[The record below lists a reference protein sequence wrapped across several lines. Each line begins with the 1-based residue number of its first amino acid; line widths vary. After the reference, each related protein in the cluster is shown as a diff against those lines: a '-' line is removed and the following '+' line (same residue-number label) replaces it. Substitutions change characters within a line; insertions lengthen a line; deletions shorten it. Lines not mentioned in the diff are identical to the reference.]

1 MTDANTLTPCP
12 FCGER
17 AETYFIPERHSYQIE
32 CSDVFGCTARVTRDS
47 EQAAI
52 EAWNLRAPAPA
63 SQPVGM
69 EPVYQIGQ
77 PFPFDPENTWRDAS
91 KDAYDVWMPNRR
103 RIIYTAA
110 QVQAMLAAAPRN
122 APLYDPDDVAF
133 PTQRCADGVD
143 ALPPE
148 LASTARPTSIA
159 AVEVAAPSGA
169 AREPLADEQIEKLCA
184 EIGFTN
190 WPEWDGGTFQEMWMQ
205 LARAIEAAHGITAA
219 QKGGKHGTE

>member
-1 MTDANTLTPCP
+1 MTTTNNTLSTCP

-63 SQPVGM
+63 
-69 EPVYQIGQ
+69 
-77 PFPFDPENTWRDAS
+77 AS
-91 KDAYDVWMPNRR
+91 EALITIESSLRFRLACAKDD
-103 RIIYTAA
+103 AA
-110 QVQAMLAAAPRN
+110 QLEIENRK
-122 APLYDPDDVAF
+122 L
-133 PTQRCADGVD
+133 R
-143 ALPPE
+143 
-148 LASTARPTSIA
+148 
-159 AVEVAAPSGA
+159 EVAALSMP
-169 AREPLADEQIEKLCA
+169 ARVPLADEQIEKLCA

-219 QKGGKHGTE
+219 QGDVKK